1 MRSVNQ
7 VFFLLSVI
15 LLLLV
20 PGMKVEGATVE
31 AMTLEEMA
39 RRADM
44 IFIGRSIGSRADWN
58 AQHTRIY
65 THTNFVVEHFLK
77 GGAGERSMTIRLWGG
92 QVGPFR
98 AIIPGTPNFTNGEE
112 VLLFC
117 VGSGARIP
125 TLLGLS
131 MGKFTLTVNDAGERI
146 LKRDISGLILVNYRT
161 DSLKAGMPP
170 TRYLL
175 SEVESRIAAVLGR

>member
-1 MRSVNQ
+1 MQSVNQ

-15 LLLLV
+15 SLVLV

-58 AQHTRIY
+58 AQHTRVY
-65 THTNFVVEHFLK
+65 THTNFEVERFLK

-92 QVGPFR
+92 RVGPLRSIVSRNSGFHER
-98 AIIPGTPNFTNGEE
+98 GASAAFLRWLGGSRPNP
-112 VLLFC
+112 
-117 VGSGARIP
+117 VGPRLWKVHP
-125 TLLGLS
+125 
-131 MGKFTLTVNDAGERI
+131 DRQ
-146 LKRDISGLILVNYRT
+146 
-161 DSLKAGMPP
+161 
-170 TRYLL
+170 
-175 SEVESRIAAVLGR
+175 

>member
-7 VFFLLSVI
+7 ALYLLGVI
-15 LLLLV
+15 SLTLV
-20 PGMKVEGATVE
+20 PNIKAEGATVE
-31 AMTLEEMA
+31 AMALEEMA
-39 RRADM
+39 RRAGM

-65 THTNFVVEHFLK
+65 TQTTFEVERFLK

-92 QVGPFR
+92 QVGPLR
-98 AIIPGTPNFTNGEE
+98 SLVPGTPDFTNGEQ

-125 TLLGLS
+125 TLLGLAL
-131 MGKFTLTVNDAGERI
+131 GKFTLSVDDAEQRV
-146 LKRDISGLILVNYRT
+146 LKRDISGLILANYRT
-161 DSLKAGMPP
+161 DSIQAGTLP
-170 TRYLL
+170 TRFLL
-175 SEVESRIAAVLGR
+175 SEVESRILAALGR

>member
-7 VFFLLSVI
+7 ALYLLGVI
-15 LLLLV
+15 SLTLV
-20 PGMKVEGATVE
+20 PIIKAEGATVE
-31 AMTLEEMA
+31 AMALEEMA

-65 THTNFVVEHFLK
+65 THTTFEVERFLK

-92 QVGPFR
+92 QIGPLR
-98 AIIPGTPNFTNGEE
+98 SVVPGTPDFTNGEQ

-125 TLLGLS
+125 TLLGLAL
-131 MGKFTLTVNDAGERI
+131 GKFTLSVDGAGQRI

-161 DSLKAGMPP
+161 DSVQAGTPP

-175 SEVESRIAAVLGR
+175 SEVESRVSVALGR

>member
-1 MRSVNQ
+1 MRSMNQ
-7 VFFLLSVI
+7 AWYWLGVI
-15 LLLLV
+15 SLALV
-20 PGMKVEGATVE
+20 PNIRVEAATVE

-44 IFIGRSIGSRADWN
+44 IFIGRSVGSRADWN

-65 THTNFVVEHFLK
+65 THTSFEVERFLK

-92 QVGPFR
+92 QLGPLR
-98 AIIPGTPNFTNGEE
+98 SVVPGTPDFTNGEQ

-117 VGSGARIP
+117 VGSGARVL
-125 TLLGLS
+125 TLLGLAL
-131 MGKFTLTVNDAGERI
+131 GKFTLTESDAGERI

-161 DSLKAGMPP
+161 DSIEAGSPP

-175 SEVESRIAAVLGR
+175 SEVESRILAALGR

>member
-1 MRSVNQ
+1 MQSVNQ

-15 LLLLV
+15 SLVLV

-58 AQHTRIY
+58 AQHTRVY
-65 THTNFVVEHFLK
+65 THTNFEVERFLK

-92 QVGPFR
+92 RVGPLR
-98 AIIPGTPNFTNGEE
+98 SIVPGTPDFTNGEQ

-117 VGSGARIP
+117 VGSGARVP
-125 TLLGLS
+125 TLLGLAF
-131 MGKFTLTVNDAGERI
+131 GKFTLTVNDAGERI

-161 DSLKAGMPP
+161 DSVQAGTPP

-175 SEVESRIAAVLGR
+175 SEVESRISAALGR